1 MYGYIFE
8 TTNTKTGDTYLGKR
22 YAVKFDKDYLGE
34 ENDSAL
40 AVAIEKYGRPSF
52 EAKMIMPYEDART
65 LDLAYDEVA
74 RTKAEAKIKAST
86 PKAET
91 PKRKK
96 AEEPVVEM
104 PEQKEST
111 MEEPVA
117 EEPKP
122 AKRGRKK
129 KVVEDEGK

>member
-22 YAVKFDKDYLGE
+22 YAVKFDKDYFGE
-34 ENDSAL
+34 DNNESL
-40 AVAIEKYGRPSF
+40 AIAIEKYGRSAF
-52 EAKMIMPYEDART
+52 EVKMIMPYEDRYAIEM
-65 LDLAYDEVA
+65 AYNEMLKPKRPEAEPEVE
-74 RTKAEAKIKAST
+74 K
-86 PKAET
+86 

-111 MEEPVA
+111 REEPVA